1 MQLCKCLDCFLKAHN
16 KQINLYCLL
25 FFLTK
30 KNSFKKWFRFV
41 FGSWVELSWP
51 AKNAGQVTGQ
61 PIFASG
67 QKKGF
72 RLGRVKKFQ
81 PIFPCTEKKKF
92 NKIFINMYVWVWM
105 NHMNKK
111 LKIIG
116 WDRASWN
123 SCHEFKI
130 EKTNAFVSGLRLG
143 WFRSSLHPPE
153 LWPNKNRVWQ
163 EGNWPN
169 PNIQVLG

>member
-1 MQLCKCLDCFLKAHN
+1 MVQV
-16 KQINLYCLL
+16 
-25 FFLTK
+25 
-30 KNSFKKWFRFV
+30 RV
-41 FGSWVELSWP
+41 RVVGWVELTCKKCRSSHGSTRFCFRS
-51 AKNAGQVTGQ
+51 KKRVRVG
-61 PIFASG
+61 SG
-67 QKKGF
+67 QKVPTHF
-72 RLGRVKKFQ
+72 SMYWR
-81 PIFPCTEKKKF
+81 KKKF

-105 NHMNKK
+105 NHMNKR

-130 EKTNAFVSGLRLG
+130 EKTNAFMSGLRLG

-153 LWPNKNRVWQ
+153 LWPNTNRVWQ